1 VDKLINYMGDWALI
15 GIFVIGLSALMCYG
29 LGALSALHADQRE
42 EAFLKKYQ
50 DAKKRES
57 GSVMS
62 VRPDAPEEM
71 DKAFLKGYKE
81 AKKHGLATVT
91 SVRPNGPEEVEK
103 AFLKKYQ
110 DAKKRNGNLVV

>member
-1 VDKLINYMGDWALI
+1 
-15 GIFVIGLSALMCYG
+15 
-29 LGALSALHADQRE
+29 
-42 EAFLKKYQ
+42 
-50 DAKKRES
+50 
-57 GSVMS
+57 MS